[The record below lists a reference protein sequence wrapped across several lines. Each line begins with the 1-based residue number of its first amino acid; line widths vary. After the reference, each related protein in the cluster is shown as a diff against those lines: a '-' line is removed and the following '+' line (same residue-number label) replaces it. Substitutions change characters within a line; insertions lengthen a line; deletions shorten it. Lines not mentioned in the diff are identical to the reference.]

1 MVPGPRR
8 NDAGQAAG
16 IQTDIK
22 SSEEDNA
29 TISPPYLDTTTEIT
43 AMKEVNTANTNPFI
57 GDHSSN
63 NKEAHKHIEIDDNTN
78 LNFLEP
84 QNPEPRRGLLPA
96 RPASPEGL
104 VQWAPGI
111 SLRGM

>member
-29 TISPPYLDTTTEIT
+29 TISPLYLDQTI
-43 AMKEVNTANTNPFI
+43 
-57 GDHSSN
+57 
-63 NKEAHKHIEIDDNTN
+63 EAIVT
-78 LNFLEP
+78 
-84 QNPEPRRGLLPA
+84 
-96 RPASPEGL
+96 
-104 VQWAPGI
+104 
-111 SLRGM
+111 